1 MGHNDHNSTTP
12 LLKQDLPL
20 NLPLT
25 SHVAYGW
32 VLLVL
37 LGLLI
42 VVIVIILIY

>member
-1 MGHNDHNSTTP
+1 MGHNDHNSSTP
-12 LLKQDLPL
+12 LLKQE
-20 NLPLT
+20 LPLT

-42 VVIVIILIY
+42 AVIVIIIVYLN